1 MKKMLWIAAIAFAM
15 VSCGNKPA
23 EQAEEAAEE
32 APAVEV
38 VEEAPAAP
46 APKCEAKEEPK
57 AEEAPAQEKE
67 KSLIQRA
74 VELGEDVAKE
84 VEKNK

>member
-23 EQAEEAAEE
+23 EQAEEA
-32 APAVEV
+32 
-38 VEEAPAAP
+38 VEEAPAA
-46 APKCEAKEEPK
+46 AEVKEEPK
-57 AEEAPAQEKE
+57 AEAEPAQEEKE

-74 VELGEDVAKE
+74 VELGEDVADE
-84 VEKNK
+84 VQKNK

>member
-23 EQAEEAAEE
+23 EQAEEAQE
-32 APAVEV
+32 AAPVEV

-46 APKCEAKEEPK
+46 AAEVKEEPK

-84 VEKNK
+84 VEENK